1 MSAQPVTNTK
11 LPERKQ
17 TTLGL
22 YVTAAQVMA
31 GPTDILL
38 VTCRSGDRSAMAV
51 NQLAAAG
58 FKNATARNSCWCDA
72 RPEGSADGIYLAER
86 QAGSWRK
93 G

>member
-1 MSAQPVTNTK
+1 VTYQ
-11 LPERKQ
+11 RKNGKTEHGVKMNQ
-17 TTLGL
+17 DF
-22 YVTAAQVMA
+22 VAEVQKMA